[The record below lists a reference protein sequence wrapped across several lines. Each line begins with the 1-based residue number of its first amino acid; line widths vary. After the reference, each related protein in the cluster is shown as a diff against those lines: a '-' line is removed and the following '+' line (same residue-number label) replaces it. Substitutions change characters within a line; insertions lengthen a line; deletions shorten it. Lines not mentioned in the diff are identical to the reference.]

1 MDIPSIIF
9 GIIIGLVTYRVFWTL
24 LGLGYIGLYIIEVE
38 KHALMMLA
46 TATEAVSYI
55 LQIKYNTMKDLELPE
70 KTIEMTIKVDEDN
83 FRRWKE
89 TTIRHLISAYPA
101 KFENLVKYTNWDEAM
116 KVLDK
121 IYKKRKS

>member
-1 MDIPSIIF
+1 MDGPSIIV
-9 GIIIGLVTYRVFWTL
+9 GIVIGLIAYRMLWTF
-24 LGLGYIGLYIIEVE
+24 LGLGYVGLYIREAE
-38 KHALMMLA
+38 KHALTMLA
-46 TATEAVSYI
+46 TVTEAVSYI

-70 KTIEMTIKVDEDN
+70 KTIEMTMKVDEDN

-121 IYKKRKS
+121 IYDKRKS